1 MKLAMFECYND
12 FFKHVLDEDAYERKR
27 LQVYH
32 FLVDAAKDGFVF
44 PACLLYTSRIR
55 SGGV

>member
-1 MKLAMFECYND
+1 MCIRD
-12 FFKHVLDEDAYERKR
+12 RDEDAYERKR

-44 PACLLYTSRIR
+44 PATIPGTDVYKRQ
-55 SGGV
+55 VQEAKEA

>member
-1 MKLAMFECYND
+1 MFECYND

-44 PACLLYTSRIR
+44 PATIPGREAR
-55 SGGV
+55 